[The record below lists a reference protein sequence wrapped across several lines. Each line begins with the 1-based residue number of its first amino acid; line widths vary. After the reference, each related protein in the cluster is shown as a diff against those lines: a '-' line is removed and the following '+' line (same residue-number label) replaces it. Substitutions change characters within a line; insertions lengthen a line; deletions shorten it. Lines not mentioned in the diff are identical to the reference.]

1 MIGKRYWIL
10 IWWGILALGV
20 AGLIG
25 AIHWS
30 FKTHWRNLEEVLRG
44 IGTVTVS
51 VGMLLLLHGTGGG
64 AGQTL
69 LLAALIAFILAFAV
83 GRDRKPRG
91 GSDPDDED
99 DARKPQPK
107 GQSPKSEGSGPKAQS
122 PKPDDFPPDITPN
135 P

>member
-20 AGLIG
+20 TGLIG

-83 GRDRKPRG
+83 GRDRKPRTDA
-91 GSDPDDED
+91 DPDHV
-99 DARKPQPK
+99 
-107 GQSPKSEGSGPKAQS
+107 EGAQGPMPKAQG

>member
-1 MIGKRYWIL
+1 MIGKRYWIV

-20 AGLIG
+20 IGLMG

-44 IGTVTVS
+44 IGTITVS

-91 GSDPDDED
+91 GVDPDDIED
-99 DARKPQPK
+99 SRNP
-107 GQSPKSEGSGPKAQS
+107 EPKAQGPKPKADG

>member
-1 MIGKRYWIL
+1 MIGKRYWIV
-10 IWWGILALGV
+10 IWWVILAIGV
-20 AGLIG
+20 IGLIG

-30 FKTHWRNLEEVLRG
+30 FKTRWRNLEEVLRG
-44 IGTVTVS
+44 VGTITVS

-91 GSDPDDED
+91 GADPDTEE
-99 DARKPQPK
+99 RGSQVEPK
-107 GQSPKSEGSGPKAQS
+107 ATSPKPEAQGPT
-122 PKPDDFPPDITPN
+122 PDDFPPDDIPN